1 MRIRKNQLPHLQFLL
16 FLLTALTV
24 SCSTG
29 TKDNEA
35 KSGGTNMQLA
45 FQHMESVEDSIE
57 LVNELLEQK
66 KFDIKIQASAET
78 QPVESGDGEDAAD
91 DPAIWVNHENPAKS
105 LILGTN
111 KTAGL
116 YAYDLSGNIL
126 QYHKVGKLNNV
137 DIRQGFD
144 YKNKEVALVA
154 GSNRSNNCITL
165 FYIDPET
172 AELSD
177 SIMNIQSGVDE
188 VYGVCFYQNNEE
200 NKYYV
205 FVNGKGGQL
214 EQWELTG
221 GNSIEANLIKTFAF
235 PSQPEGMVVND
246 QKGILYIGVEDI
258 GIYKLPVDRIGS
270 LEPMLLSGSDS
281 LNSNII
287 YDIEGLALFS
297 TDHKDYLLASIQG
310 NFSYAIFELGENE
323 RYVSSFIIGDGQ
335 TVDGVEETD
344 GIEINL
350 SNFGELYPKG
360 ILVVQDGYN
369 FDNDSLVNQNFK
381 IVPFDLVLDI
391 LD

>member
-1 MRIRKNQLPHLQFLL
+1 MRILKNQYPHLQVISFLL
-16 FLLTALTV
+16 VALAV
-24 SCSTG
+24 SCSIG
-29 TKDNEA
+29 KKDNET
-35 KSGGTNMQLA
+35 KSVGANMQLA
-45 FQHMESVEDSIE
+45 LQHMESVEDSID
-57 LVNELLEQK
+57 LVNELLEQQ
-66 KFDIKIQASAET
+66 KFETRIHASAET
-78 QPVESGDGEDAAD
+78 RPVESGDGEDAAD
-91 DPAIWVNHENPAKS
+91 DPAIWVNHEYPAKS

-116 YAYDLSGNIL
+116 YAYDLNGKIL
-126 QYHKVGKLNNV
+126 QYHKVGRLNNV
-137 DIRQGFD
+137 DIRQGFN
-144 YKNKEVALVA
+144 YKNRQVALVA
-154 GSNRSNNCITL
+154 GSNRSNNSITL
-165 FYIDPET
+165 FYIDPES

-177 SIMNIQSGVDE
+177 SIRNIQSGVDE
-188 VYGVCFYQNNEE
+188 VYGVCFYQNNDE

-205 FVNGKGGQL
+205 FVNGKGGKL

-221 GNSIEANLIKTFAF
+221 GNSIEASLVKTFAF
-235 PSQPEGMVVND
+235 PSQPEGMVADD

-258 GIYKLPVDRIGS
+258 GIFKLPVDQIGS

-281 LNSNII
+281 LNPNII

-297 TDHKDYLLASIQG
+297 TENKDYLLASIQG

-323 RYVSSFIIGDGQ
+323 RYVSSFVIGDGK

-344 GIEINL
+344 GIEINQ

-369 FDNDSLVNQNFK
+369 FDNDSLANQNFK
-381 IVPFDLVLDI
+381 IVPFELVLDI

>member
-1 MRIRKNQLPHLQFLL
+1 MRTRKSQLPHHQFLL
-16 FLLTALTV
+16 FLLAALAI

-29 TKDNEA
+29 TRDNEA
-35 KSGGTNMQLA
+35 KSGVTNMELA
-45 FQHMESVEDSIE
+45 LQHMESVEDSID

-66 KFDIKIQASAET
+66 KFDIIIQASAET

-126 QYHKVGKLNNV
+126 QYHKVGRLNNV

-165 FYIDPET
+165 FYIDPER

-188 VYGVCFYQNNEE
+188 VYGVCFYQNKKE

-205 FVNGKGGQL
+205 FVNGKGGQI
-214 EQWELTG
+214 EQWDLTG
-221 GNSIEANLIKTFAF
+221 GN
-235 PSQPEGMVVND
+235 
-246 QKGILYIGVEDI
+246 
-258 GIYKLPVDRIGS
+258 
-270 LEPMLLSGSDS
+270 
-281 LNSNII
+281 
-287 YDIEGLALFS
+287 
-297 TDHKDYLLASIQG
+297 
-310 NFSYAIFELGENE
+310 
-323 RYVSSFIIGDGQ
+323 
-335 TVDGVEETD
+335 
-344 GIEINL
+344 
-350 SNFGELYPKG
+350 
-360 ILVVQDGYN
+360 
-369 FDNDSLVNQNFK
+369 
-381 IVPFDLVLDI
+381 
-391 LD
+391 